1 MAGLVLAAAK
11 LGMSEFLIITGVSGA
26 GRSQAADTFE
36 DLGWFV
42 IDNLPPALIGKVAEL
57 VQAPGATTERVA
69 LVVGTGHY
77 LDEVTRRPRPAA
89 GHAGRV
95 RVLFLEASD
104 EVLVRRFENTRRRH
118 PLAESERVTDGIE
131 RERALLD
138 PVKSQ
143 ADVVVDTSDLNVHQ
157 LRDRLLELFGND
169 AEGPMQTSVVSF
181 GYKHGLPLDV
191 DLVFDCR
198 FLPNPHWVEALRPL
212 TGLDAAGAG
221 VRGQP
226 ARDARVPG
234 QARRPVRPCCCR
246 PTSRRASPTCRSRS
260 AARAAPTG
268 RLHRRGA
275 GQAARE
281 AGLPAD
287 GLPPRPREVARR
299 MGSAH
304 DEGRRPGGRARA
316 VGEPAGHPPVRRP
329 R

>member
-1 MAGLVLAAAK
+1 
-11 LGMSEFLIITGVSGA
+11 MSEFLVITGVSGA

-42 IDNLPPALIGKVAEL
+42 IDNLPPALISKVAEL
-57 VQAPGATTERVA
+57 VQVPGSTTERVA

-77 LDEVTRRPRPAA
+77 LDEVTPALDQLRA
-89 GHAGRV
+89 TSARV

-131 RERALLD
+131 KERALLD

-212 TGLDAAGAG
+212 TG
-221 VRGQP
+221 
-226 ARDARVPG
+226 RDE
-234 QARRPVRPCCCR
+234 PVREYV
-246 PTSRRASPTCRSRS
+246 ASQPETPEFL
-260 AARAAPTG
+260 AKLDDLFA
-268 RLHRRGA
+268 LL
-275 GQAARE
+275 
-281 AGLPAD
+281 LPAY
-287 GLPPRPREVARR
+287 VK
-299 MGSAH
+299 
-304 DEGRRPGGRARA
+304 EGKSYLSIA
-316 VGEPAGHPPVRRP
+316 VGCTGGTHRSVYIAEELAKLLEKRGFRP
-329 R
+329 MVSHRDLGK